1 MSQKKSVKQLVM
13 LQPILKDNYRELHD
27 LSFLKLIDEKRLA
40 DTPASSIGRMIDNEL
55 FTDQER
61 ASIREKRRRVIN
73 IKTANK
79 SRLIGVREFKEL
91 ERELVELKETKEG
104 INKEKQVLEAEVE
117 YFKSQIYTAQM
128 ESELLSYDLLLDAH
142 TCSCNEWFYG
152 YTL

>member
-104 INKEKQVLEAEVE
+104 MNKEKQVLEAEVE